1 LVTVGGA
8 GDPHIKTGLAI
19 YLYAANTSMKNTSF
33 FNSDGD
39 FLIGNYQILMNEKTK
54 STLGGNLIYYNR
66 MW

>member
-8 GDPHIKTGLAI
+8 GDPQIKTGLAI

-39 FLIGNYQILMNEKTK
+39 FLIGNYQF
-54 STLGGNLIYYNR
+54 
-66 MW
+66 